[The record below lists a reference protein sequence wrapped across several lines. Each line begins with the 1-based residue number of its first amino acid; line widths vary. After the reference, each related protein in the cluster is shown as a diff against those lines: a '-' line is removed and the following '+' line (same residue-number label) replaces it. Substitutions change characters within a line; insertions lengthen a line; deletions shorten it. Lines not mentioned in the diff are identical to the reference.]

1 MAVSETFVVVGA
13 GHAGGRAVEA
23 MRRAGFDGNIVLAG
37 TESHLPYERPP
48 LSKEV
53 LAKDKDLGFCLTN
66 SKDWYADN
74 KIEVM
79 LGDPVRALDLGR
91 RLIVLDGGREVA
103 YSRLLL
109 ATGARVRR
117 LTLAGDDLAGVH
129 YLRSIDEALALR
141 RDLREGAKIV
151 VVGGGFIGLEVAA
164 SARGHGCAVTVLE
177 SMPALLGRMAAPGIA
192 KFVEELHRRNGV
204 DVRTGV
210 SVTALEGGAGVERV
224 VLADGEALQADAVV
238 VGIGVVP
245 NVELAEAAGIE
256 TDNGILVDE
265 FCRTSDRHVY
275 AAGDVTNHYNPLFGK
290 RMRLES
296 WQNAQNQAIAAAKVM
311 CGGGEAFAE
320 VPWLWSDQFD
330 LNLQIAG
337 LATDSDETIS
347 REGEDGFIKFLRAGG
362 RLLGAIAVNQSR
374 DMRAARILI
383 AKRPD
388 VPAADLADATIPLR
402 KLIG

>member
-1 MAVSETFVVVGA
+1 MASDETFVVVGA

-23 MRRAGFDGNIVLAG
+23 MRGVGFDGRIVLAG
-37 TESHLPYERPP
+37 VESHLPYERPP

-66 SKDWYADN
+66 PEHWYADN
-74 KIEVM
+74 RIEVI
-79 LGDPVRALDLGR
+79 LGVPVRALDLGR
-91 RLIVLDGGREVA
+91 RQVVLDGGRALA

-117 LTLAGDDLAGVH
+117 LGLPGDDLVH
-129 YLRSIDEALALR
+129 YLRDIDDALALR
-141 RDLREGAKIV
+141 RDLLEGARIV
-151 VVGGGFIGLEVAA
+151 VGGGGFIGLEVAA
-164 SARGHGCAVTVLE
+164 SARQRGCRVTVLE
-177 SMPALLGRMAAPGIA
+177 SMPTLLGRVAGPGISEY
-192 KFVEELHRRNGV
+192 VEGVQRRNGV
-204 DVRTGV
+204 EVRTGV
-210 SVTALEGGAGVERV
+210 TVTAIEGGSRVERV
-224 VLADGEALQADAVV
+224 VCADGDALEADAVA
-238 VGIGVVP
+238 VGIGVIP
-245 NVELAEAAGIE
+245 NVELAAEAGIE

-265 FCRTSDRHVY
+265 FCRASAPDVY

-311 CGGGEAFAE
+311 CGAEAPFAE

-337 LATDSDETIS
+337 AGLDADETVT
-347 REGEDGFIKFLRAGG
+347 REDGDGFIVFQLSNG
-362 RLLGAIAVNQSR
+362 RLVGAVAANRPS
-374 DMRAARILI
+374 DMRAARTLI

-388 VPAADLADATIPLR
+388 VPAADLADPSIPLR
-402 KLIG
+402 KLLG

>member
-1 MAVSETFVVVGA
+1 MAAAETFVVVGA

-23 MRRAGFDGNIVLAG
+23 LRGAGFDGRIVLAG
-37 TESHLPYERPP
+37 AETHLPYERPP

-66 SKDWYADN
+66 SEDWYADN
-74 KIEVM
+74 RIEVI
-79 LGDPVRALDLGR
+79 LGDPVRVLDPGR
-91 RLIVLDGGREVA
+91 RRIVLDSGREVA

-117 LTLAGDDLAGVH
+117 LSLDDLAGVH
-129 YLRSIDEALALR
+129 YLRAIDDALALR
-141 RDLREGAKIV
+141 RDLRDGANIV

-164 SARGHGCAVTVLE
+164 SARQRGCAVTVLE

-192 KFVEELHRRNGV
+192 EYVADLHRRNGV

-210 SVTALEGGAGVERV
+210 TVTAFEGGPRVEGVALAGGE
-224 VLADGEALQADAVV
+224 VLAADAVV

-245 NVELAEAAGIE
+245 NVELAADAGIE
-256 TDNGILVDE
+256 TDNGVLVDE
-265 FCRTSDRHVY
+265 FCRTSAPDVY

-296 WQNAQNQAIAAAKVM
+296 WQNAQNQAIAAAKIM
-311 CGGGEAFAE
+311 AGGDEPFAE

-337 LATDSDETIS
+337 AGMDADETVT
-347 REGEDGFIKFLRAGG
+347 RENANGFIVFQRAGG
-362 RLLGAIAVNQSR
+362 RLIGAIAVNRPR
-374 DMRAARILI
+374 DMRAARTLI

-388 VPAADLADATIPLR
+388 VPWADLADESIPLR

>member
-1 MAVSETFVVVGA
+1 MAADETFVVVGA

-23 MRRAGFDGNIVLAG
+23 MRGAGFDGRIVLAG
-37 TESHLPYERPP
+37 AESHLPYERPP

-53 LAKDKDLGFCLTN
+53 LAKDKDLAYCLTN
-66 SKDWYADN
+66 PEDWYADN
-74 KIEVM
+74 RIEVI
-79 LGDPVRALDLGR
+79 LGDPVRALDPGR
-91 RLIVLDGGREVA
+91 RRVVLDSGREVA

-117 LTLAGDDLAGVH
+117 LGPPGDDLAGVH
-129 YLRSIDEALALR
+129 YLRAIDDALALR
-141 RDLREGAKIV
+141 ADLREGARIV

-164 SARGHGCAVTVLE
+164 SARLRGCRVTVLE
-177 SMPALLGRMAAPGIA
+177 SMPALLGRVAAPGIA
-192 KFVEELHRRNGV
+192 EHVEGVHRRNGV

-210 SVTALEGGAGVERV
+210 TVTALEGGPRVERV
-224 VLADGEALQADAVV
+224 VLANGEVLAADAVV

-245 NVELAEAAGIE
+245 NVELAAAAGIE

-265 FCRTSDRHVY
+265 FCRASAPDVY
-275 AAGDVTNHYNPLFGK
+275 AAGDVTNHYNPLLGK

-311 CGGGEAFAE
+311 CGAEAPFAE

-337 LATDSDETIS
+337 AGTEADETVS
-347 REGEDGFIKFLRAGG
+347 RENADGFIVFQLSGG
-362 RLLGAIAVNQSR
+362 RLIGAIAANRPR
-374 DMRAARILI
+374 DMRAARTLI

-388 VPAADLADATIPLR
+388 VPAADLADPSIPLR